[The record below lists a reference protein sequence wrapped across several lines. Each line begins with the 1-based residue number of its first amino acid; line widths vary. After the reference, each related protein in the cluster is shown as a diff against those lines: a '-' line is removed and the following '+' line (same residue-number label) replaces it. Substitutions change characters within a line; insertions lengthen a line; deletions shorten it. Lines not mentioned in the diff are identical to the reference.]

1 MIKRRLLALTLVV
14 ESALLFPIAYQP
26 NLRFDYIQ
34 TLSRW
39 FAKAVR
45 PNTVFIGDSITSAG
59 MQFNSLR
66 SINLGSSGLQTYQI
80 AGLLEKARSFKP
92 RHIAIMAGTNDA
104 GEGPIDRAELAGLW
118 KQICAEPKIVITLP
132 TPTSY
137 DNLNERIK
145 VIDQIILST
154 CPQNRIID
162 LRQLADKNGKIFTK
176 NTLDGVHLSPAAH
189 TIWRSELRQYGV

>member
-1 MIKRRLLALTLVV
+1 MIKRRLLALTLAV

-26 NLRFDYIQ
+26 NLRFDYVQ
-34 TLSRW
+34 TLARW

-80 AGLLEKARSFKP
+80 AGELEKARSFRP

-104 GEGPIDRAELAGLW
+104 GEGPIDQAELVTLW
-118 KQICAEPKIVITLP
+118 KQICAEPNIVITLP

-137 DNLNERIK
+137 ENLNQRIAE
-145 VIDQIILST
+145 IDQIILST
-154 CPQNRIID
+154 CPKNRIID
-162 LRQLADKNGKIFTK
+162 LRQLSDKNGKIFPKYTV
-176 NTLDGVHLSPAAH
+176 DGVHLSPEAH
-189 TIWRSELRQYGV
+189 TIWRSALLRYGI